1 MLSLL
6 SYYRDCTLY
15 PHTQS
20 RYHPSTEAER
30 ILKNWSWEEWG
41 GYVYFEWNR
50 TLTFSLSWSNSSSL
64 RIGFQHKPLKLPT
77 ISVHQNLLFHV
88 TKPKTKLIVDYL
100 QWQHWFLSTSTLLSL
115 VDAAIR
121 HDVSIHIFSS
131 HLTLKEILNDSLNSE
146 LSTRAGPSKYAARC
160 QFKKCG
166 RCHSNPRPCTL
177 SPLHQT
183 TKIQWTF
190 CSYVAV

>member
-1 MLSLL
+1 MLSLP
-6 SYYRDCTLY
+6 SYYRDCTLD
-15 PHTQS
+15 PRTQS
-20 RYHPSTEAER
+20 RYHPSTEAKR
-30 ILKNWSWEEWG
+30 IIKLKLREKSILRLKYKGNE
-41 GYVYFEWNR
+41 
-50 TLTFSLSWSNSSSL
+50 TFSLSLSWSNSSSL